1 MIRTSVLPGMSDIAT
16 RSARHWPEARRI
28 LAHPDFHHGFREA
41 QSGRPFDHRRADALP
56 RLGQLRYE
64 NGRQIAAECAALGL
78 AVDWSSP
85 GHIPPALKHL
95 VLRRLSSQPAA
106 TLPAGAL
113 RSRKDVIR

>member
-1 MIRTSVLPGMSDIAT
+1 MTRTSVLPGMSDIAT
-16 RSARHWPEARRI
+16 RRARHWPEARRI

-95 VLRRLSSQPAA
+95 VLRRLGLRVPAA
-106 TLPAGAL
+106 RMGTDAA
-113 RSRKDVIR
+113 